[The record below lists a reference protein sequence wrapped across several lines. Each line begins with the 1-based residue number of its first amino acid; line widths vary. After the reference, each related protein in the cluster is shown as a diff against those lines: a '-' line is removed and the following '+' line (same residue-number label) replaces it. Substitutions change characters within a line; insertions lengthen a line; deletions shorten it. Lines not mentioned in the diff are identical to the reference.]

1 MKKTR
6 YRYLFSRYIIW
17 NSSHIS
23 WIFPVD
29 IKSWNPRCA
38 SPTRT
43 WPSIFLLSYLCR
55 IPKWQNPR
63 IEAIYAH
70 VWNKRLG
77 NKIKW
82 LLQLNLLTKFVSCI
96 KICSQKILLC
106 FFSLF
111 IQITYRFK
119 SVRSLQNL
127 LIETINMRRPF
138 CLRGYF
144 RAFFAYDSDVVFS

>member
-1 MKKTR
+1 MKFIS
-6 YRYLFSRYIIW
+6 YIMDISRWYKIMK
-17 NSSHIS
+17 SSVCESDSHL
-23 WIFPVD
+23 
-29 IKSWNPRCA
+29 
-38 SPTRT
+38 TEY
-43 WPSIFLLSYLCR
+43 FLLSYLCR